1 MKTKKQEDKIMMLLK
16 RNENWLPGMLASMF
30 DNDLMPQMQLT
41 TPAINIKETEDA
53 YELEVAMPGMGRE
66 DFRLRLDD
74 QGCLMVSVEKRVES
88 EEHQPDAQP
97 QEKEEAKTEEAA
109 ADLKPVRYLRR
120 EFAYTKFQK
129 NFIVPENVD
138 KSKISAKVDNGIL
151 TVEMPKMSE
160 EDRRKNDR
168 TIEIH

>member
-1 MKTKKQEDKIMMLLK
+1 MMLLK

-30 DNDLMPQMQLT
+30 DNDLMPKMQLT
-41 TPAINIKETEDA
+41 TPAINIKETEEA
-53 YELEVAMPGMGRE
+53 YELELAMPGMGRE

-74 QGCLMVSVEKRVES
+74 QGCLMVSVEKKTES
-88 EEHQPDAQP
+88 EERQPEAQP
-97 QEKEEAKTEEAA
+97 QEKEEAKAEEAA